1 MRNMLLPFVLL
12 CAAGSPAFAQEHAH
26 HTPPATVP
34 STVAHDAPAQRW
46 LADAPLREGM
56 GRIGRTVAAF
66 QHYEHGHM
74 DPGQVTALIANVEQD
89 VQFLVANC
97 KLEPAA
103 DAALHS
109 IIAKLLLAAQ
119 ALKTDP
125 GDQGAIPSMRDAL
138 RDYTRQFDDPGFN
151 KGGEFD

>member
-1 MRNMLLPFVLL
+1 MRNLLLPLVLL

-26 HTPPATVP
+26 HTPSAATQAA
-34 STVAHDAPAQRW
+34 VAQDAPAQRW

-56 GRIGRTVAAF
+56 GRIGRLVATF

-74 DPGQVTALIANVEQD
+74 NPGQVTALIANVEQD

-103 DAALHS
+103 DAALHT

-119 ALKTDP
+119 ALKADP
-125 GDQGAIPSMRDAL
+125 GDQSAIPSMRDAL
-138 RDYTRQFDDPGFN
+138 RDYARQFDDPGFN
-151 KGGEFD
+151 KEGAFD